1 MTMTTFDDTTSFT
14 PRRDARLGPLEFE
27 TVEIAGLPIA
37 RLTREETAHLVIDLA
52 TTYRRGDR
60 PWFTTSANG
69 HVSSLGALEPD
80 FRALMRTADV
90 INADGQPVRFAA
102 PFVARTTFKE
112 RVATTDLVHDV
123 ARLAR
128 TRPLTMFFLG
138 ATEDENARA
147 VANMQRWYPHLQVA
161 GRLHGYHSEA
171 EWPARLKEINALKPD
186 IVWLA
191 LGVPYEQRFFD
202 RYKHLLPDVGVVKT
216 SGGLFNF
223 LSGSAR
229 RAPAWMQATSMEWAY
244 RVWQEPRRLFWRHFV
259 TSPHAVWVLLTTKS
273 SGVTRR
279 KLQMP

>member
-1 MTMTTFDDTTSFT
+1 MTTYDDTASYA
-14 PRRDARLGPLEFE
+14 PKRDARLGPLEFE

-37 RLTREETAHLVIDLA
+37 RLTRDETAELTIDLA
-52 TTYRRGDR
+52 TKYRRGDR

-69 HVSSLGALEPD
+69 HVSSLSALDPD
-80 FRALMRTADV
+80 FKALMRTADV

-112 RVATTDLVHDV
+112 RVATTDLIHDV
-123 ARLAR
+123 ARLSA
-128 TRPLTMFFLG
+128 TRPVSMFFLG
-138 ATEDENARA
+138 ATEEENSRA
-147 VANMQRWYPHLQVA
+147 VSNMKRLYPHLNVV

-171 EWPARLKEINALKPD
+171 EWPERLKEINELGPD

-191 LGVPYEQRFFD
+191 LGVPYEQRFYD
-202 RYKHLLPDVGVVKT
+202 RYKHLLPNVGLVKT

-223 LSGSAR
+223 LSGSAK

-279 KLQMP
+279 RLSLP

>member
-1 MTMTTFDDTTSFT
+1 MTTVDDSLTFT

-27 TVEIAGLPIA
+27 TVEVAGLPIA
-37 RLTREETAHLVIDLA
+37 RLTRAETAHLLVDLA

-69 HVSSLGALEPD
+69 HVSSLSALDPD
-80 FRALMRTADV
+80 FKALMRSADV

-112 RVATTDLVHDV
+112 RVATTDLVHDI
-123 ARLAR
+123 ARLAK
-128 TRPLTMFFLG
+128 TRPVTMFFLG
-138 ATEDENARA
+138 ATEEENAKA
-147 VANMQRWYPHLQVA
+147 VANMQRWYPHLQIA
-161 GRLHGYHSEA
+161 GRLHGYHSAE
-171 EWPARLKEINALKPD
+171 EWPERLREINGLRPD

-191 LGVPYEQRFFD
+191 LGVPYEQRFYD
-202 RYKHLLPDVGVVKT
+202 RYKHLLADVGVVKT

-244 RVWQEPRRLFWRHFV
+244 RVWQEPRRLFWRHLV

-273 SGVTRR
+273 RGVVRH
-279 KLQMP
+279 KLRLP